1 MNYTFRLSRKL
12 KLNGSH
18 GSANSTGVAI
28 AVTGVTLAIIIMEL
42 TIAIVLGFK
51 HSISKS
57 ITGFEG
63 DMWVLP
69 PYTYYDAS
77 SESLIMPD
85 SVLDS
90 LIQTNLPGANT
101 YMRFSQPG
109 LLKTDNDFAGIYFT
123 GEDNGELSK
132 RISECIIEGHYPDLN
147 DEENANKIVISKN
160 TSRELGIDTC
170 DRVNAFFFVDGS
182 IKSRRLEV
190 AAIYESGFT
199 DYDKTVALASTRTL
213 KKIAAADSLAGTRLI
228 MTLPEGEDIESS
240 AAKLQEAII
249 NAYQN
254 GTTDKLYPVDNVRH
268 TGAIYFNWLDLLDTN
283 VVAIFVLMICVSGF
297 TLISSMFIII
307 LERIPTI
314 GILRSLGSTKRQIRQ
329 IFVYMAMR
337 IVGIGMLIGNIIGI
351 SLIAIQSTY
360 RIMPLD
366 ADMYYMHYVP
376 VELNW
381 LYIVL
386 LNAGVAIMT
395 WLILIA
401 PSHVASGISPAST
414 IRYE

>member
-1 MNYTFRLSRKL
+1 MSYTFRLSRKL
-12 KLNGSH
+12 KLNGSE
-18 GSANSTGVAI
+18 GSANSTGVVI
-28 AVTGVTLAIIIMEL
+28 AVTGVTLAIVIMEL

-51 HSISKS
+51 HTISKS

-63 DMWVLP
+63 DVWVLP
-69 PYTYYDAS
+69 PYYYSDGS
-77 SESLIMPD
+77 SAPLMMPD
-85 SVLDS
+85 ATLDS
-90 LIQTNLPGANT
+90 IVQATLPDATT

-109 LLKTDNDFAGIYFT
+109 LLKTDDDFAGIYFT
-123 GEDNGELSK
+123 GEDNGELSQ
-132 RISECIIEGHYPDLN
+132 RISECIIAGTYPDFN
-147 DEENANKIVISKN
+147 DVDNANNIVISKT
-160 TSRELGIDTC
+160 TSIELGIDTC
-170 DRVNAFFFVDGS
+170 DKVNAFFFIDGS
-182 IKSRRLEV
+182 IKSRKLKV
-190 AAIYESGFT
+190 AAIYESGFS
-199 DYDKTVALASTRTL
+199 DYDKTIALASTHTL
-213 KKIAAADSLAGTRLI
+213 KKVAAADSLAGTRLI
-228 MTLPEGEDIESS
+228 MTLPDGTDIEKS
-240 AAKLQEAII
+240 AARLQDALI

-351 SLIAIQSTY
+351 TLIAIQESY
-360 RIMPLD
+360 RVIPLD

-381 LYIVL
+381 LYIAL
-386 LNAGVAIMT
+386 LNIGVAIMT

-401 PSHVASGISPAST
+401 PSHVASSISPAST